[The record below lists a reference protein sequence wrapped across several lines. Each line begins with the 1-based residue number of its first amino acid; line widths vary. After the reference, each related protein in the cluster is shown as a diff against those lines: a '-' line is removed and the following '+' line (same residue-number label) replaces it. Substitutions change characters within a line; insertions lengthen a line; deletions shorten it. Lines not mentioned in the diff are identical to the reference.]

1 MGRTEAVALALA
13 VILIATA
20 LSALEARK
28 LLNAIIGLAI
38 MFICMGIVYW
48 LFLAPYVAI
57 FHLLVYGGAV
67 IILLITAIMFVGGE
81 GA

>member
-1 MGRTEAVALALA
+1 VGRTEAVALALA

-81 GA
+81 GG

>member
-81 GA
+81 GG